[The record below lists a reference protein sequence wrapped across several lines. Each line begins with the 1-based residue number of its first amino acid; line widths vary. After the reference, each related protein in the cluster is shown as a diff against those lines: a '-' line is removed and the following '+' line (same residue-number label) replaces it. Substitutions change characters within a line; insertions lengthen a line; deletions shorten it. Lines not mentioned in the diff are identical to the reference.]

1 MEHHC
6 RTVNLGD
13 SRLRI
18 RTEMNTTHNDVG
30 APEMTAK
37 AWDGYLQGSGPG
49 VHLGAVQFFLP
60 RNGTQSVSGSFW
72 TGQPQIHRDPFGRV
86 WSGGLIHQGG

>member
-1 MEHHC
+1 MEHPC

-18 RTEMNTTHNDVG
+18 RTEMNTTHKHNDVG

-37 AWDGYLQGSGPG
+37 AWDDYLQRF
-49 VHLGAVQFFLP
+49 GAGRTSRRGTVLP
-60 RNGTQSVSGSFW
+60 SAKRHSVRVRIVW
-72 TGQPQIHRDPFGRV
+72 TGLPQIHRDPFGA
-86 WSGGLIHQGG
+86 SGQAA